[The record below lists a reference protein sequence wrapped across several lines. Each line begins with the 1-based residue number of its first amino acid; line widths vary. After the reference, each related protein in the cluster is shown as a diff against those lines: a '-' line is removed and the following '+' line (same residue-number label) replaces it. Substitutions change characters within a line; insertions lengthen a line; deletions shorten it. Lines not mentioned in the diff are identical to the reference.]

1 MLPEELKFQAER
13 IARRNGISFGR
24 FIRISIE
31 KAVRGAEKSGR
42 EDAFFAD
49 QTVWPGVDVTGAAKF
64 AEPTTVWSP
73 VGSLDRLE
81 EEIAALP

>member
-1 MLPEELKFQAER
+1 MIRTTVMLPEELKFQAER

-49 QTVWPGVDVTGAAKF
+49 QTVWRGDAPRDGAVHHDKYLYGR
-64 AEPTTVWSP
+64 PK
-73 VGSLDRLE
+73 
-81 EEIAALP
+81 